1 LIFYTKTMSD
11 IITLKATTREA
22 GKRLQTLRNGGSIPA
37 SLFGHGI
44 EPKNIALESRDFAR
58 AFKIAGENTIIA
70 LSVDAG
76 KPVNVLVKETQMHPL
91 TNRYTHADFFQVRMD
106 EVLEATVPL
115 EFVGA
120 SPAVVELG
128 GVLIKALDEVDVT
141 ALPANLP
148 HTLEIDLGL
157 LKTFDDV
164 IKVGD
169 IVLPKGVTIESDAD
183 TVVALVEAPRT
194 EAQMA
199 ELDQKV
205 EADVTKVEKAGK
217 PAEEVPAEAGK

>member
-1 LIFYTKTMSD
+1 MSD
-11 IITLKATTREA
+11 IITLKATVREA
-22 GKRLQTLRNGGSIPA
+22 GHKLQTLRNGGSIPA
-37 SLFGHGI
+37 TLFGRGI
-44 EPKNIALESRDFAR
+44 DPKNIALESRDFAR
-58 AFKIAGENTIIA
+58 AFKSAGENTIIA
-70 LSVDAG
+70 LSVDGG

-106 EVLEATVPL
+106 EAIEATVPFA
-115 EFVGA
+115 FVGV
-120 SPAVVELG
+120 SPAVAELG
-128 GVLIKALDEVDVT
+128 GVLIKASDEVDVT
-141 ALPANLP
+141 ALPADLP

-169 IVLPKGVTIESDAD
+169 IVLPKGVTIEGDAD
-183 TVVALVEAPRT
+183 TVIALVEAPRT

-199 ELDQKV
+199 ELDEKV

-217 PAEEVPAEAGK
+217 PAEEPVEEVKK